1 MRDYG
6 TSHYRHPQ
14 PVNTVSTVVLYRAEP
29 AILEFYFITHED
41 LTGEKNIDFDVDV
54 RNLGGN
60 YAMSK
65 INSLSTRYEVT
76 LK

>member
-6 TSHYRHPQ
+6 TSHHRHPQ
-14 PVNTVSTVVLYRAEP
+14 PVNTVSTVVLYHAEP
-29 AILEFYFITHED
+29 AILEFYFITRED
-41 LTGEKNIDFDVDV
+41 STGEKNIDFDVDA
-54 RNLGGN
+54 RNLGN

>member
-6 TSHYRHPQ
+6 TSHHRHPQ
-14 PVNTVSTVVLYRAEP
+14 PVNTVSTVVLRRAEP

-41 LTGEKNIDFDVDV
+41 STGEKNIYFDVDV
-54 RNLGGN
+54 RNLGN

-65 INSLSTRYEVT
+65 INSPSTRYEVT
-76 LK
+76 LN